1 MSQVTTA
8 SVILLKL
15 YQVCV
20 LLNKIKY
27 IFLSFGLWLEFESH
41 FGSALLLLHTLIPEF
56 PLQNPD
62 FFSYFC
68 DHFILNHHNV

>member
-1 MSQVTTA
+1 MA

-62 FFSYFC
+62 FFFLLLWSFY
-68 DHFILNHHNV
+68 IEPS